1 MINHIF
7 KNQSIF
13 FTITITFLIS
23 ILLIIVS
30 FTVLYKTSE
39 KREEHFINNRNVDVS
54 RMVLKE
60 CNHRGVSNELK
71 DNLQE
76 MKYTLICNFKEQDKM
91 LNNNDLILLHTSR
104 IRRAVIQYIKLDEKY
119 IIHITTPRNSIILVD
134 NHEKTNK
141 PYTLLAIFLVIFSA
155 FILLYITT
163 IKKLIPL
170 KILKDQMKNLA
181 DEKFDIDCATTKQD
195 EISQLANEFD
205 KSAKKLKSIKESR
218 DVFMRNIMHELKTP
232 ITKGKFLT
240 QLPQNKQNI
249 EKMQKVFYRLESLIS
264 EFTTIEEL
272 ISTKKVLDKKEYYL
286 LDIVDNASDILMCD
300 EEEVVYEFDN
310 IKIDVDFNLFSIAI
324 KNLLDNGIKYSKDSR
339 VKVKTPNNKIV
350 FENIGE
356 KLVYPLKNY
365 FEPFFKGDEIKSNQ
379 SFGLGLYIVKHI
391 LDANNYKIEYLYENG
406 VNQFVLDI
414 N

>member
-218 DVFMRNIMHELKTP
+218 DIFMRNIMHELKTP

-240 QLPQNKQNI
+240 QLPQNKQL
-249 EKMQKVFYRLESLIS
+249 QPP
-264 EFTTIEEL
+264 
-272 ISTKKVLDKKEYYL
+272 L
-286 LDIVDNASDILMCD
+286 LV
-300 EEEVVYEFDN
+300 
-310 IKIDVDFNLFSIAI
+310 
-324 KNLLDNGIKYSKDSR
+324 
-339 VKVKTPNNKIV
+339 P
-350 FENIGE
+350 
-356 KLVYPLKNY
+356 P
-365 FEPFFKGDEIKSNQ
+365 
-379 SFGLGLYIVKHI
+379 
-391 LDANNYKIEYLYENG
+391 
-406 VNQFVLDI
+406 
-414 N
+414 